1 MLRSVSKRITRP
13 TTWLALCGVV
23 GITVALAA
31 TPAQASTTAPTAGS
45 SSTTGASTAAGA
57 SAAST
62 PAAVKPHTV
71 APWQGLAKTPP
82 MGWNDWS
89 YYQCNISEQ
98 LILDQGRALVS
109 AGLAAKGYKTVTTD
123 DCWMQK
129 TRDAAGNLQA
139 NTTLFPDGMAYVG
152 AQLHKMGL
160 KFGIYEDAGTST
172 CGGYAGSY
180 DHWTADA
187 NLFASWGVDYLKLD
201 GCNVPVPAGQSAD
214 VAYRAAYKAMSD
226 ALVASGRKIVYSE
239 SAPAYF
245 QGEPDWY
252 DVISWCVQ
260 YGNLWREGADI
271 ALGQESSSALWN
283 SINYNYSYNAPLN
296 AYAGPGHWNDPDF
309 LLVGDKISDTEAQSQ
324 LTLWAEMAAP
334 LISSTDLTKLTATQ
348 LSILGNR
355 DIIAVD
361 QDKLGVQGN
370 IVETA
375 GSYDILNKPLANGDR
390 SVVFYNKGETAQTLS
405 IKATALG
412 LTGKKFQLKDLVSK
426 AVTVSGGT
434 ISANVPPHGTK
445 IFRVSTKANSTAAP
459 ATSVTVTSPTPKAGT
474 PTKVTVTLQNDGIKA
489 LQKPTVSLAVPAG
502 WTVKPAVRAL
512 PNVAPA
518 ARAKTTFTVTS
529 LTNPQPGQHVDTL
542 TATATYRYSPNKVA
556 TSSGEETVLTTV
568 PYPSLAAAYNN
579 VGVSDESNPTPGN
592 LDGAGDS
599 YSAQALATAGVTPG
613 GPVAYGDVSF
623 SWPKVAA
630 GTADNVLSEGQLI
643 TVNKAGSTLSVLGTE
658 TTGAPS
664 AQPFT
669 LTYTDGSINTVT
681 IGTPN
686 WLNDGSKFGQTPV
699 IHTDHRNT
707 QDGPANFG
715 LPYDVYANSTPLA
728 AGKTLASVTLPNT
741 STFHVF
747 DLVVS

>member
-1 MLRSVSKRITRP
+1 MFRNPRQRSDSRTMAR
-13 TTWLALCGVV
+13 LALCGVAA
-23 GITVALAA
+23 ITVALGAGVAPVQAATTAQAA
-31 TPAQASTTAPTAGS
+31 TPATSQPDTVNPAGPVAHPAVSSKAP
-45 SSTTGASTAAGA
+45 
-57 SAAST
+57 
-62 PAAVKPHTV
+62 AVQPNTIR
-71 APWQGLAKTPP
+71 PWQGLAKTPP

-109 AGLAAKGYKTVTTD
+109 SGLAAKGYNTVTTD

-129 TRDAAGNLQA
+129 TRDAAGNLQT

-252 DVISWCVQ
+252 DVISWCAQ

-283 SINYNYSYNAPLN
+283 SINYNYSYNVPLN
-296 AYAGPGHWNDPDF
+296 AYGGPGHWNDPDF

-348 LSILGNR
+348 LSILGNK

-405 IKATALG
+405 IGARTLG
-412 LTGKKFQLKDLVSK
+412 LTGSRFQLKDLVSK
-426 AVTVSGGT
+426 TVTVSGGT
-434 ISANVPPHGTK
+434 ISANV
-445 IFRVSTKANSTAAP
+445 
-459 ATSVTVTSPTPKAGT
+459 
-474 PTKVTVTLQNDGIKA
+474 
-489 LQKPTVSLAVPAG
+489 
-502 WTVKPAVRAL
+502 
-512 PNVAPA
+512 
-518 ARAKTTFTVTS
+518 
-529 LTNPQPGQHVDTL
+529 
-542 TATATYRYSPNKVA
+542 
-556 TSSGEETVLTTV
+556 
-568 PYPSLAAAYNN
+568 
-579 VGVSDESNPTPGN
+579 
-592 LDGAGDS
+592 
-599 YSAQALATAGVTPG
+599 
-613 GPVAYGDVSF
+613 
-623 SWPKVAA
+623 
-630 GTADNVLSEGQLI
+630 
-643 TVNKAGSTLSVLGTE
+643 
-658 TTGAPS
+658 
-664 AQPFT
+664 
-669 LTYTDGSINTVT
+669 
-681 IGTPN
+681 
-686 WLNDGSKFGQTPV
+686 
-699 IHTDHRNT
+699 
-707 QDGPANFG
+707 
-715 LPYDVYANSTPLA
+715 
-728 AGKTLASVTLPNT
+728 
-741 STFHVF
+741 
-747 DLVVS
+747 